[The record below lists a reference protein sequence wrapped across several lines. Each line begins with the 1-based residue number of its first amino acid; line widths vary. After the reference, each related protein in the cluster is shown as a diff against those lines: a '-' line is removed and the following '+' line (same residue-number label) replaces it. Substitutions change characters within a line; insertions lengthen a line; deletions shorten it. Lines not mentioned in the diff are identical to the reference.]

1 MYASPA
7 IRIILAE
14 MPGLMGGVVR
24 DAIKGQPDM
33 GIVAEITEN
42 ADVTDSVSNG
52 QCDVVVATLSAGSG
66 VPRAYQ
72 ALLFSDIPVPFIALD
87 PDGRRFQ
94 AYGRSVRRQF
104 AVSELLAVIRRLA
117 NPEADS
123 GSGGSVVGST
133 GDSTRAPPVTRIGTD
148 SQNP

>member
-24 DAIKGQPDM
+24 DAIKDQPDM
-33 GIVAEITEN
+33 GIVAEITQN
-42 ADVTDSVSNG
+42 ADVTDSVANG

-72 ALLFSDIPVPFIALD
+72 ALLFSDTPVPFIALD

-117 NPEADS
+117 DPEADS
-123 GSGGSVVGST
+123 GSGDSVVGST
-133 GDSTRAPPVTRIGTD
+133 GDSTRAPPLTRIGTD

>member
-1 MYASPA
+1 MYASPV

-33 GIVAEITEN
+33 GIVAEITRS

-52 QCDVVVATLSAGSG
+52 QCDVIVATLSAGSG

-72 ALLFSDIPVPFIALD
+72 ALLFSETSVPFIALD

-94 AYGRSVRRQF
+94 AYGRSVRREF
-104 AVSELLAVIRRLA
+104 AVSELLAVIRRLT

-123 GSGGSVVGST
+123 ASGDSVVGSA
-133 GDSTRAPPVTRIGTD
+133 GDSTRGPALTRIGTD